1 MTNNFPNI
9 STVLTT
15 QSNSEV
21 INLPSGDFIVD
32 TPIVLDGKVLVGN
45 YMHTRLHISPK
56 TTCIIIK
63 SNPLTTR
70 RFNGGFDKNVKMWSG
85 VSNLVIVGSQEDQ
98 TGIITDGPCDQ
109 VLIENVAIWDCDKG
123 GLLLNPIKGFTRES
137 RVRGLAC
144 DRCGSNDSP
153 VIGIYQNPAKH
164 GDGSNNLF
172 FSECRIV
179 YSNGI
184 AFLVRNN
191 DADERIRGINWG
203 MGMLHMQ
210 SSAEKSVKKFPLV
223 VCEGVGKISDF
234 TFSGHFR
241 GDDTG
246 SVQAVKLGKAS
257 GCVFCGTFFGKNFG
271 AKLVR

>member
-1 MTNNFPNI
+1 MKNI
-9 STVLTT
+9 KEILDQ
-15 QSNSEV
+15 QSDSEV
-21 INLPSGDFIVD
+21 IHLPSGDFIVD
-32 TPIVLDGKVLVGN
+32 SSIVLDGKVLVGD

-56 TTCIIIK
+56 TIGIIIK
-63 SNPLTTR
+63 SNPETSR

-85 VSNLVIVGSQEDQ
+85 VSNLVIIGSQEDQ

-109 VLIENVAIWDCDKG
+109 VLIENVTIWDCDKG
-123 GLLLNPIKGFTRES
+123 GLLLNPVKGFTRES
-137 RVRGLAC
+137 RIRGLAC
-144 DRCGSNDSP
+144 DRCGSSGSP
-153 VIGIYQNPAKH
+153 VIGIYQNASQY

-191 DADERIRGINWG
+191 DADERIRGINWD

-210 SSAEKSVKKFPLV
+210 SAAEKSVKKFPLV

-241 GDDTG
+241 GDDIG
-246 SVQAVKLGKAS
+246 SVQAIKLGKAS
-257 GCVFCGTFFGKNFG
+257 GFVFRGTSFGKNIG
-271 AKLVR
+271 VVISR